1 MAYRDGSKANPN
13 LPMEE
18 QFEYYYFTKN
28 LQGDIIIVMSDNGIA
43 VAAYSEWKRTKWITL
58 SFW

>member
-1 MAYRDGSKANPN
+1 MAYCDGSKANLN

-43 VAAYSEWKRTKWITL
+43 VGAGVTA
-58 SFW
+58 